1 MLKATRSSRER
12 RSRRYTDPPEWKPSG
27 TFPRQSL
34 MAPANSAVSSW
45 PPPAALPGLS
55 PGLAPT
61 VSEALVAAL
70 LGLGVEHAFGVFG
83 GGIAPFCEAVSRSPI
98 RLLHCRHEASAAFA
112 AIESSL
118 ATGRPAVVIATTG
131 PGVTNLYTG
140 MAAARA
146 EGAKVL
152 FISGSTPAA
161 QRGRGAFQETGG
173 SSSAIS
179 PLFVAGN
186 LFHHAGILE
195 DPAELDT
202 ALARLTS
209 GFARPHGFVAH
220 LGLPLAVQTA
230 RREHPRSRITQAPPP
245 VCDPSVIAECA
256 ELLAAEDFVIWAGF
270 GARHSAD
277 LVRRLAEES
286 GARVMCTPRG
296 KGVMPEQHPLYL
308 GVTGLGGHA
317 RVTEYLKHARPA
329 RALVLG
335 SRLGE
340 MSSFWSPELVP
351 SEGLVHV
358 DLDAEAFGTAYP
370 DVPTLA
376 VQSEVG
382 SFLRDL
388 LVAWPTQSDPDDE
401 LVPSVI
407 PERALAARSNAA
419 VRPSFL
425 MQAIQREI
433 VEGSQAIVM
442 TEAGNAFSLGSHHL
456 RFPESC
462 RYRVSTG
469 FGSMGQAT
477 AGVLGAA
484 LARGNKAF
492 AIVGDGAML
501 MLNEINTAANYGL
514 GAVWIVLND
523 ARYGMIE
530 QGMQS
535 VGWQPFETD
544 FPRADFVAIARA
556 MGGDGIRVE
565 READVEAA
573 LQAGLASLGPF
584 VIDVII
590 DPTEMAPA
598 GQRNQ
603 SLQKQ
608 GLSSVPGGF
617 SLAPPLASETERS

>member
-1 MLKATRSSRER
+1 M
-12 RSRRYTDPPEWKPSG
+12 G
-27 TFPRQSL
+27 
-34 MAPANSAVSSW
+34 
-45 PPPAALPGLS
+45 
-55 PGLAPT
+55 
-61 VSEALVAAL
+61 ALVS
-70 LGLGVEHAFGVFG
+70 LGVEHAFGVFG
-83 GGIAPFCEAVSRSPI
+83 GGIAPFCQAVSRSSI
-98 RLLHCRHEASAAFA
+98 RLIHCRHEAGAAFA

-152 FISGSTPAA
+152 FVSGTTPAA

-173 SSSAIS
+173 PSSALG
-179 PLFVAGN
+179 PLFVSGN

-195 DPAELDT
+195 DPAELQPT
-202 ALARLTS
+202 LSRLAS

-220 LGLPLAVQTA
+220 LGVPLAVQTA
-230 RREHPRSRITQAPPP
+230 RCEPARQRVTSAPPA
-245 VCDPSVIAECA
+245 VCEPSVIAECV
-256 ELLAAEDFVIWAGF
+256 ELLAGEEFVIWAGF
-270 GARHSAD
+270 GARHASE
-277 LVRRLAEES
+277 LVLKLAEES
-286 GARVMCTPRG
+286 GAHVMCTPRA

-317 RVTEYLKHARPA
+317 KVTEYLRRARPA

-358 DLDAEAFGTAYP
+358 DLDTEAFGTAYP

-376 VQSEVG
+376 VQAEIG
-382 SFLRDL
+382 SFLRDV
-388 LVAWPTQSDPDDE
+388 LVAWPTQSEPNDE

-407 PERALAARSNAA
+407 PERALSARPEGA
-419 VRPSFL
+419 VRPTYL

-442 TEAGNAFSLGSHHL
+442 TEAGNSFSLGSHHL
-456 RFPESC
+456 RFPEAG

-477 AGVLGAA
+477 TGVLGAA
-484 LARGNKAF
+484 MARGNKAF

-501 MLNEINTAANYGL
+501 MLNEINTAANYSL
-514 GAVWIVLND
+514 GCVWIVLND

-535 VGWQPFETD
+535 VGWTPFETD
-544 FPRADFVAIARA
+544 FPRTDFVAIARA
-556 MGGDGIRVE
+556 MGGDGVRVE
-565 READVEAA
+565 REEDVAAA

-590 DPTEMAPA
+590 DPSEVAPA
-598 GQRNQ
+598 GQRNK
-603 SLQKQ
+603 SLAAQ
-608 GLSSVPGGF
+608 GLSTGPTPSH
-617 SLAPPLASETERS
+617 

>member
-1 MLKATRSSRER
+1 VLKATRLNRER
-12 RSRRYTDPPEWKPSG
+12 LARRDSVRADAAESKRSGAYR
-27 TFPRQSL
+27 RQS
-34 MAPANSAVSSW
+34 MIAPVREVTSTW
-45 PPPAALPGLS
+45 PAPPALPS
-55 PGLAPT
+55 FTPAAQPT
-61 VSEALVAAL
+61 VSEALVSAL
-70 LGLGVEHAFGVFG
+70 VALGVEHAFGVFG
-83 GGIAPFCEAVSRSPI
+83 GGIAPFCEAVSRSPV
-98 RLLHCRHEASAAFA
+98 RLIHCRHEASAAFA

-152 FISGSTPAA
+152 FVSGTTPAA

-173 SSSAIS
+173 AFSALS

-186 LFHHAGILE
+186 LFHHAGIIE
-195 DPAELDT
+195 DPAELDAT
-202 ALARLTS
+202 LSRLTS

-220 LGLPLAVQTA
+220 LGLPLAIQTA
-230 RREHPRSRITQAPPP
+230 RREPSRPRVTSAPPP
-245 VCDPSVIAECA
+245 VCEPSVIAECA
-256 ELLAAEDFVIWAGF
+256 ELLAGEEFVIWAGF
-270 GARHSAD
+270 GARHAAD
-277 LVRRLAEES
+277 LVLALAEES
-286 GARVMCTPRG
+286 GAHVMCTPRG

-308 GVTGLGGHA
+308 GVTGLGGHEQ
-317 RVTEYLKHARPA
+317 VTQYLRRERPA
-329 RALVLG
+329 RVLVLG

-351 SEGLVHV
+351 PAGIVHV
-358 DLDAEAFGTAYP
+358 DLDTDAFGTAYP
-370 DVPTLA
+370 DVPTLG
-376 VQSEVG
+376 VQAEIRA
-382 SFLRDL
+382 FLRDL
-388 LVAWPTQSDPDDE
+388 LVAWPTQSEPNDE

-407 PERALAARSNAA
+407 PERPLSVRPDGA
-419 VRPSFL
+419 VRPTYL

-433 VEGSQAIVM
+433 VEGSRAIVM

-456 RFPESC
+456 RFPEAG

-477 AGVLGAA
+477 TGVLGAA
-484 LARGNKAF
+484 LGRGNKAF

-535 VGWQPFETD
+535 VGWKPFETD
-544 FPRADFVAIARA
+544 FPRTDFVAVARA
-556 MGGDGIRVE
+556 MGGDGVRVE
-565 READVEAA
+565 REEDVEAA

-590 DPTEMAPA
+590 DPSEIAPA

-603 SLQKQ
+603 SLVAQ
-608 GLSSVPGGF
+608 GLTR
-617 SLAPPLASETERS
+617 APPAFSGATR